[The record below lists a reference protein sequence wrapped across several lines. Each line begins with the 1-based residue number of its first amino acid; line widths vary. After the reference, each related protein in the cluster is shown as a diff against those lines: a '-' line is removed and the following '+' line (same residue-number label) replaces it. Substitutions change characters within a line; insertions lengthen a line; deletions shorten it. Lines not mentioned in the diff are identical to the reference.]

1 MSEAITGVP
10 PMGAAAAVQAADASY
25 PGPVAAMRHELTVD
39 LVVETSESQ
48 RLLEVAREF
57 SPGGVQGAGRWYSPF
72 PLFIKRAQGARVWD
86 VDDNSYLDYHAAYGP
101 TVLGH
106 NDPRVAKAVV
116 DTLDQEGVLFGT
128 PHPKEVALTRLFAEL
143 IPCAEQTIICGG
155 GGSDAIYNAVR
166 VARAFTGR
174 TKVLKFEGTYHG
186 WHDDLAASVRPGAG
200 TAGPAAAPWTVPV
213 SPRGSLSST
222 IEQIVVAP
230 LNDRAAVEEIV
241 AREHVDL
248 AAIVVEPVCHS
259 AGCIVLDDGFLALLR
274 QMCDAYGIV
283 LIFDEIITG
292 FRHHVGGAQTLF
304 KVTPDLAAFGKAM
317 TNGFSASALSGKR
330 GIMSLFAPQGPVF
343 LSGTFMGHLL
353 GVSAALATIDILR
366 DPAIH
371 AKLFRQGNEISTRVN
386 AAIER
391 LGLDACCNNFGSVWC
406 LYFTRTVRSYRDI
419 AHLTS
424 SEKANPKD
432 QAYRRTL
439 LNNGVYIQP
448 NYINKAFVSAAH
460 TDEDIDKTIELT
472 IKFLSDYQA
481 HLR

>member
-1 MSEAITGVP
+1 MSEASAGESRVADP
-10 PMGAAAAVQAADASY
+10 SRRAAVSPAEAPAGD
-25 PGPVAAMRHELTVD
+25 GRGLDVGL
-39 LVVETSESQ
+39 LVETRESQ
-48 RLLEVAREF
+48 RLLAEARPF
-57 SPGGVQGAGRWYSPF
+57 SPHGVQGAGRWYNPF
-72 PLFIKRAQGARVWD
+72 PLFMKRAQGARVWD
-86 VDDNSYLDYHAAYGP
+86 VDGNCYVDYHAAYGP
-101 TVLGH
+101 AVLGH
-106 NDPRVAKAVV
+106 NDRRVGKAVV

-174 TKVLKFEGTYHG
+174 TKVLKFEGGYHG
-186 WHDDLAASVRPGAG
+186 WHDELAASVRPALGD
-200 TAGPAAAPWTVPV
+200 AGPLAAPRTVPV
-213 SPRGSLSST
+213 SPRGSLPT
-222 IEQIVVAP
+222 TLEQIVIAP
-230 LNDRAAVEEIV
+230 LNDRAAVEQIV
-241 AREHVDL
+241 ERERHQL

-259 AGCIVLDDGFLALLR
+259 AGCILLEDGFLALLR
-274 QMCDAYGIV
+274 QLCDAHGIV

-292 FRHHVGGAQTLF
+292 FRHHPGGAQTIF
-304 KVTPDLAAFGKAM
+304 GVTPDLAAFGKAM

-330 GIMSLFAPQGPVF
+330 KIMSLFAPEGPVF

-353 GVSAALATIDILR
+353 GVSAALATIEILR

-371 AKLFRQGNEISTRVN
+371 AQLFRHGNEISTRIN

-391 LGLDACCNNFGSVWC
+391 LGLDARCNNFGSVWC

-419 AHLTS
+419 AHLTAAKK
-424 SEKANPKD
+424 ENPKD

-460 TDEDIDKTIELT
+460 SDADIDRTIELT
-472 IKFLSDYQA
+472 VKFLSDYQA